1 MKKMS
6 STWVFLRKE
15 RTIEVGHIKK
25 KKKAAVI
32 PGTKKDLNLFY
43 PDSRGN

>member
-25 KKKAAVI
+25 KKAAVI
-32 PGTKKDLNLFY
+32 QGTKKDLNLFY